1 MGGRRNWCRVEEVEG
16 GGTGEGERA
25 AARGGK
31 GERRGGGLASKER
44 GAEERP
50 PRMHNLLSIQQLYIR
65 RGTEGAKV

>member
-1 MGGRRNWCRVEEVEG
+1 MGGGETGAGGREVEG